1 MEKLASRKLR
11 MTGKKTMEIAE
22 KLYMKGLI
30 SYPRTETNI
39 FPSEINLNPLIQNQL
54 GDQRWGAFAQR
65 VLNDGARPRNGKN
78 TDKAH
83 PPIHPTRYP
92 DAQLTVRFVFM
103 YLLKFEFKNRKKKIN
118 YMN

>member
-11 MTGKKTMEIAE
+11 LTGKKTMEIAE

-39 FPSEINLNPLIQNQL
+39 FPSEINLQPLIQNQL
-54 GDQRWGAFAQR
+54 GDARWGQFAQR
-65 VLNDGARPRNGKN
+65 VLNDGPRPRNGKN

-92 DAQLTVRFVFM
+92 DGQLTVAIRCRSDRHCRFSLVG
-103 YLLKFEFKNRKKKIN
+103 
-118 YMN
+118 